1 MRMKQGPERG
11 FLSFAFCSLVLS
23 AVALLTVTGCGFGK
37 LKKDVEELEIVGL
50 ISGTASAPGSTDGV
64 HVLLFTET
72 DEGTVIAGTN
82 TLTQLNDSW
91 AFILHTGV
99 RYYVAGFR
107 DLDGDRLYSAGEPVG
122 LLGDDEP
129 FVLKKQTRIFGI
141 SLELKADTVIP
152 DRFILDARGGLL
164 DDDAGL
170 QMVTGNIIDFDDP
183 RFTAE
188 QAGDGMWSPLTALK
202 STGTGIYFLDEY
214 DPGKIPVLFVHGLGG
229 YPAEFRVLAEGMDLQ
244 RFQPWFM
251 HYPSGFRLHP
261 VGGML
266 NRLIASLQ
274 NKLGFET
281 IYVVAHSMGGLI
293 ARASILQAAR
303 NPEVRDRVKLFV
315 TIATPLQGH
324 AAAEFGLKYTP
335 EPVPAWIDMAP
346 GSKFLSNIQKPLPEE
361 LPYYILFTF
370 RRGSTSFMG
379 GSHDT
384 VVSVMSQIPLWAQEE
399 AVRIRGYDQ
408 DHEGVL
414 VAPQVVTELNRIL
427 DEVTPK

>member
-1 MRMKQGPERG
+1 MRAKH
-11 FLSFAFCSLVLS
+11 SLAKNSLPFMLCLFGIGS
-23 AVALLTVTGCGFGK
+23 LLLCTVTGCGFSK
-37 LKKDVEELEIVGL
+37 LKKDVAELEIVGL
-50 ISGTASAPGSTDGV
+50 ISGKARAPGSTDGV

-82 TLTQLNDSW
+82 TLTRLNDSW
-91 AFILHTGV
+91 AFILHTGI

-107 DLDGDRLYSAGEPVG
+107 DLDGDRLYSPGEPAG
-122 LLGDDEP
+122 LLGEDKP
-129 FVLKKQTRIFGI
+129 FFLKEQIRIHGI
-141 SLELKADTVIP
+141 SLVLKTDTVIP
-152 DRFILDARGGLL
+152 DRFTLDARGGIL

-170 QMVTGNIIDFDDP
+170 QLVTGNIIDFDDP
-183 RFTAE
+183 RFSAD

-214 DPGKIPVLFVHGLGG
+214 DPDKIPVLFVHGLGG
-229 YPAEFRVLAEGMDLQ
+229 SPAEFRLLAESMDLQ
-244 RFQPWFM
+244 RFQPWFI

-261 VGGML
+261 VGDLMNKL
-266 NRLIASLQ
+266 VASLR
-274 NKLGFET
+274 NKLGFDT
-281 IYVVAHSMGGLI
+281 VYVVAHSMGGLVS
-293 ARASILQAAR
+293 RASILQAAR
-303 NPEVRDRVKLFV
+303 KPEVRDLVKLFV

-346 GSKFLSNIQKPLPEE
+346 GSKFLSNIKKPLPEE

-399 AVRIRGYDQ
+399 AVRIRGYDEN
-408 DHEGVL
+408 HESVL